1 MGTIECNVPVT
12 ISKNADLVEGSN
24 LLTRLLPA
32 GYENKRAKGIQDQ
45 LSLANEKKFMCSIE
59 KIQ

>member
-1 MGTIECNVPVT
+1 MEISSSDNIGTIECNVPVT

-32 GYENKRAKGIQDQ
+32 GYENKRYSRPIVFGKR
-45 LSLANEKKFMCSIE
+45 E
-59 KIQ
+59 KIHV